1 MGPMKELTL
10 SGVKAV
16 YREAIDPAAP
26 NAEWASWW
34 AAVAT
39 EAHTVV
45 SAPTEKAAGEI
56 IAWWHREWSVVEA
69 PPPSACA
76 LRPENSRPN
85 LRT

>member
-69 PPPSACA
+69 PPSAGA